1 MPEEQLLDCLIIGG
15 GAAGLTAA
23 VYLGRYKRRAL
34 ILDAGH
40 SRLQR
45 IPRTRNVPG
54 FPDGI
59 EGRELLAR
67 MREHARKYGTPT
79 EEATVE
85 RLQRLEDG
93 SFRAEAGGRAWRA
106 RHVIL
111 ATGACDI
118 EPEIDGIQD
127 AMLAGQVRYCPIC
140 DGFETQGQRVAVL
153 GRSGH
158 GLRESLFISGFDN
171 QVTWRA
177 MATHEDVDPAQL
189 AELRK
194 AGVRLADSPPR
205 RIDCGLEN
213 CGVRVELQN
222 GQVLEFDTLYPAL
235 GLRHQCRLATALGA
249 RARDNGQLEV
259 DAHQETTVP
268 GLYVA
273 GDVALDLNQISVAA
287 GHAAIAATAIHNR
300 L

>member
-1 MPEEQLLDCLIIGG
+1 MPEELLDCLIIGG

-34 ILDAGH
+34 ILDAGD

-59 EGRELLAR
+59 EGPELLAR
-67 MREHARKYGTPT
+67 MREHARKYGTRT
-79 EEATVE
+79 EPVTVE
-85 RLQRLEDG
+85 RLRQRDDG
-93 SFRAEAGGRAWRA
+93 SFRAEAGERSWLA
-106 RHVIL
+106 RFVIL
-111 ATGACDI
+111 ATGAQDV
-118 EPEIDGIQD
+118 EPEIDGIRD
-127 AMLAGQVRYCPIC
+127 AMQAGQVRYCPIC

-153 GRSGH
+153 GRAGH
-158 GLRESLFISGFDN
+158 GLRESLFVSGFGN
-171 QVTWRA
+171 EVTWLA
-177 MATHEDVDPAQL
+177 MATQEEVDPAQL
-189 AELRK
+189 AQLRA
-194 AGVRLADSPPR
+194 AGVRLADSPPQ
-205 RIDCGLEN
+205 RIACGLEN

-235 GLRHQCRLATALGA
+235 GLRHACDLATALGA
-249 RARDNGQLEV
+249 RACDNGQLEV
-259 DAHQETTVP
+259 DAHQQTTVP

-273 GDVALDLNQISVAA
+273 GDVALDLNQISVAT